1 MDRIVVL
8 DFGGQYA
15 HLIANRLRRLRV
27 YAEILPPEKD
37 LSHLRDLKGAIL
49 SGGPASVYS
58 PDAPQLN
65 KRILELGVP
74 LLGICYG
81 HQLLAHLLGGK
92 VEPGEKREYGLARLK
107 VHQAQGLLEG
117 LGEEEVVWMSHG
129 DVVRVVPPGFA
140 VLASTEDCPVA
151 VMGDIR
157 RRFYGLQFHPEVSH
171 TPCGMH
177 ILENFLR
184 ICGCRKDWTM
194 ANFIETS
201 QERIRIQVG
210 DRKVFLLVSGGVD
223 SVVTFAL
230 LNKALG
236 PERVLGLHVDTGLM
250 RKGETQKVEE
260 WLQSMN
266 FHNFVVIDASEQFLG
281 ALKGVVDPQEKRRI
295 IGNLFLEVCESAME
309 RLGIRSDQW
318 LLGQGTLYPDII
330 ESGGSRYS
338 AVIKTHHNR
347 VDRITELLEKGLV
360 IEPLSQLYKDEVREV
375 GRQLGLPRDILLR
388 HPFPGPG
395 LAVRCLCST
404 GEIEVE
410 PSELA
415 KEQVQEIARDRG
427 FKAEILPL
435 RSVGVQGDF
444 RTYRF
449 PAVVVGEGDWETL
462 ENLSTAITNT
472 VAEVNRVVWLVAP
485 EDLPPL
491 KLKEAYLTRAR
502 LDLLRE
508 LDALAMSALE
518 EWGLMEEVFQM
529 PTILL
534 PLSEEGTRECVV
546 LRPLESTD
554 VMTARFAKLPQEK
567 VKGLAQK
574 MWRNLPVVGVLYDI
588 THKPPG
594 TMEWE

>member
-1 MDRIVVL
+1 ML
-8 DFGGQYA
+8 DFGGQYT

-37 LSHLRDLKGAIL
+37 LSRMEDLRGVIL
-49 SGGPASVYS
+49 SGGPASVYA

-65 KRILELGVP
+65 GRTLELGVP

-81 HQLLAHLLGGK
+81 HQLLAYLLGGK
-92 VEPGEKREYGLARLK
+92 VEPGHKKEYGFARLK
-107 VHQAQGLLEG
+107 VHQAQGILEG
-117 LGEEEVVWMSHG
+117 LREEEVVWMSHG
-129 DVVRVVPPGFA
+129 DTVRVVPPGFA

-151 VMGDIR
+151 VMSNAQKK
-157 RRFYGLQFHPEVSH
+157 FYGLQFHPEVSH
-171 TPCGMH
+171 TPCGMR
-177 ILENFLR
+177 ILENF
-184 ICGCRKDWTM
+184 IQVCGCQRDWTM
-194 ANFIETS
+194 KNFIETA
-201 QERIRIQVG
+201 QEQIRAQVG

-223 SVVTFAL
+223 SVVAFAL

-236 PERVLGLHVDTGLM
+236 TERVLGLHVDTGLM
-250 RKGETQKVEE
+250 RKGETLEVKE
-260 WLQSMN
+260 WLRSMN
-266 FHNFVVIDASEQFLG
+266 LHNFVVIDASKRFLE

-295 IGNLFLEVCESAME
+295 IGDLFLDICESAME
-309 RLGIRSDQW
+309 ELGIQSDRW
-318 LLGQGTLYPDII
+318 ILGQGTLYPDII
-330 ESGGSRYS
+330 ESGGSRHA

-375 GRQLGLPRDILLR
+375 GRQLGLPRGLVLR

-404 GEIEVE
+404 GKMEEK
-410 PSELA
+410 PSKGA
-415 KEQVQEIARDRG
+415 IEQVREIAEARG
-427 FKAEILPL
+427 FKAGILPL

-449 PAVVVGEGDWETL
+449 PAVVVGEGDWEVL
-462 ENLSTAITNT
+462 EALSTAITNA
-472 VAEVNRVVWLVAP
+472 VVEVNRVIWLVAP
-485 EDLPPL
+485 DHLPPL

-534 PLSEEGTRECVV
+534 PLSEEGIRECVV

-567 VKGLAQK
+567 VKVLAQK
-574 MWRNLPVVGVLYDI
+574 MWKDFPVAGVFYDI

-594 TMEWE
+594 TIEWE